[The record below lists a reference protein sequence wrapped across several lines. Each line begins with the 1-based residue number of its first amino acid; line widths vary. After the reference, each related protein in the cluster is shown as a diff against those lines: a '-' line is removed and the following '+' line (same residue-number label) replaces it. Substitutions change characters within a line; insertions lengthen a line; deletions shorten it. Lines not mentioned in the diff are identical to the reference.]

1 MKLITDLGTDKKRKY
16 VRFGIYE
23 CPICLSH
30 FEART
35 VDVNNKKST
44 KCKSCANRIKN
55 TKHGLSNTRLYNI
68 YMDMKS
74 RCYRIKDKNF
84 IQYGAR
90 GKDICKEWKDDF
102 QSFYDWAMSNG
113 YNKAKEIDRKNNDLG
128 YSPDN
133 CRWVSS
139 LVQSQNIRQKRKNNT
154 SGYKGVSFSKV
165 FKKWVA
171 YINVANKR
179 KHLGYF
185 EDAIDGAKAYNQ
197 YVIDNN
203 LEHTLNEIKE

>member
-1 MKLITDLGTDKKRKY
+1 M
-16 VRFGIYE
+16 
-23 CPICLSH
+23 H
-30 FEART
+30 
-35 VDVNNKKST
+35 
-44 KCKSCANRIKN
+44 
-55 TKHGLSNTRLYNI
+55 
-68 YMDMKS
+68 MKS
-74 RCYRIKDKNF
+74 RCYRKKDKSF
-84 IQYGAR
+84 IEYGER
-90 GKDICKEWKDDF
+90 GIVICEEWNTDF
-102 QSFYDWAMSNG
+102 ISFYNWSIKNG
-113 YNKAKEIDRKNNDLG
+113 YDETKEIDRIDNNKG
-128 YSPDN
+128 YSKNN
-133 CRWVSS
+133 CRWVDG